1 MTGPGS
7 ASPAGPAAPGGPA
20 GQAPG
25 AAGGSGA
32 PGVPGV
38 PLGRVDLAA
47 TLGLFALFIG
57 GTATRPQMMAVGPLI
72 PMIQDDLVV
81 SHAVAGLLATIP
93 LVCMGIF
100 ALAGPTSAQ
109 LFGTRWGMTLSLL
122 VIAVFGFGRALAPN
136 AFLVLAATVPI
147 GIGIGIGGALLPIA
161 VKERFP
167 KRPAFATGMYTNG
180 YQAGAAISSAIAA
193 PLALWL
199 GGWRESLVAV
209 SVLSLVMAVVW
220 HLSTANNVTAA
231 PRTAATRPRW
241 PWKDGVAWLLVLS
254 FALRAGIFQALLSW
268 LPAVYQERGWD
279 ATAAGLLPTAMTMG
293 GIPATYLVTRVADRR
308 GSRRL
313 WMVGATSGLII
324 ACLLLVV
331 VPGIGYLGAFLCG
344 ACLGT
349 LFPIAL
355 TLPLDLAERPQDV
368 GALASMM
375 LAGGFGVSAAAPF
388 LLGAARDVTGNFTGS
403 LLLLAFFSV
412 LLLVT
417 TWVMSPERLAAKRAA
432 AKAATAG

>member
-1 MTGPGS
+1 MSGAG
-7 ASPAGPAAPGGPA
+7 ASAAPGGPIA
-20 GQAPG
+20 K
-25 AAGGSGA
+25 
-32 PGVPGV
+32 
-38 PLGRVDLAA
+38 VDLGT

-57 GTATRPQMMAVGPLI
+57 GLATRPQMMAVGPLI
-72 PMIQDDLVV
+72 PMIQTDLVV
-81 SHAVAGLLATIP
+81 SHAVAGLLSTIP

-122 VIAVFGFGRALAPN
+122 VIAVFGFGRAIAPN
-136 AFLVLAATVPI
+136 AFLVMAATVPI

-161 VKERFP
+161 VKERFN

-180 YQAGAAISSAIAA
+180 YQAGAALSSAIAA
-193 PLALWL
+193 PLALL
-199 GGWRESLVAV
+199 FGGWREALIAV
-209 SVLSLVMAVVW
+209 SVVSLVMALVW
-220 HLSTANNVTAA
+220 HLSTGNNPTEAK
-231 PRTAATRPRW
+231 RTAASRPHW
-241 PWKDGVAWLLVLS
+241 PLRDRVAWMLVAS

-279 ATAAGLLPTAMTMG
+279 ATSAGLLPTAMTLG
-293 GIPATYLVTRVADRR
+293 GIPATWMVTRVADVR

-313 WMVGATSGLII
+313 YMGLATSMLIV

-331 VPGIGYLGAFLCG
+331 VPDIGYLGAFFCG

-388 LLGAARDVTGNFTGS
+388 LLGAARDFTGNFQGS

-412 LLLVT
+412 LLLIT
-417 TWVMSPERLAAKRAA
+417 TLVMSPERLAARRAA
-432 AKAATAG
+432 AARVTG